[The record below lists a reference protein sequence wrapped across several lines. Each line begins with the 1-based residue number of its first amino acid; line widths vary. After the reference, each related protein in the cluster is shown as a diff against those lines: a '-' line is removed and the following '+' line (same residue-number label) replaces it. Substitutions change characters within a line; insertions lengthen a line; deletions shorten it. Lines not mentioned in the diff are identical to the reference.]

1 MNLYS
6 TRAAT
11 VVALIQLTLYM
22 NGQLLN
28 HEVWKRVRDCMLCYS
43 TKTVPLFVIR
53 TKMLQHYDWDIQ
65 ETFGKFHKRSRQLL
79 HRSLLCWYW
88 WFLSVKL
95 TMWTY
100 FVKLSFMPL
109 EKSQLITAEQSV
121 SCMRTSLSTNTTII
135 CRQKAVWKR
144 LNS

>member
-53 TKMLQHYDWDIQ
+53 TKMLQHYDWAIQ
-65 ETFGKFHKRSRQLL
+65 ETFGKLVLIILISEVNNVNVLCEVIL
-79 HRSLLCWYW
+79 HAFGKKPVDNC
-88 WFLSVKL
+88 
-95 TMWTY
+95 
-100 FVKLSFMPL
+100 
-109 EKSQLITAEQSV
+109 
-121 SCMRTSLSTNTTII
+121 
-135 CRQKAVWKR
+135 
-144 LNS
+144 